1 MIRIRF
7 LKLGYINDKHKDTVY
22 VLFIDR
28 VSSVKECFS
37 KKFLEDYRTLIN
49 IIINLNLYL
58 KLHHATDAL
67 RTFSSTNQLPGFYKS
82 GTFPSPNI
90 RNIER

>member
-1 MIRIRF
+1 MIQIGF

-49 IIINLNLYL
+49 IIINLHLY
-58 KLHHATDAL
+58 
-67 RTFSSTNQLPGFYKS
+67 
-82 GTFPSPNI
+82 
-90 RNIER
+90 

>member
-7 LKLGYINDKHKDTVY
+7 LKLGYINNKHKDTVY

-28 VSSVKECFS
+28 VTSVKECFS

-49 IIINLNLYL
+49 IIINLHLYL
-58 KLHHATDAL
+58 KLHYLTDA
-67 RTFSSTNQLPGFYKS
+67 RHTFY
-82 GTFPSPNI
+82 
-90 RNIER
+90 